1 MWHDVRAYLT
11 DARNAAVLIRQF
23 LQGREAERFIERA
36 V

>member
-1 MWHDVRAYLT
+1 MRHDVGAYLADT
-11 DARNAAVLIRQF
+11 RNAAVLIRQF